1 MFKTNNPNTWCA
13 GCPDFMIK
21 AALERAMT
29 ALIKEEGWKK
39 EELVLV
45 TDIGCNSK
53 IYDYLDMSAFDGL
66 HGRAIPSAIGIN
78 LGNPKLKVIV
88 CAGDGGTYNE
98 GMEHFLHACRYNPD
112 ITLLVFN
119 NQVFSLTIGQATS
132 TTEEGFVEK
141 THPEGVQEKPIN
153 PISLALENGASFVAR
168 VSALELLHMEEVF
181 KKAIKH
187 KGLSFIDILQPCIVF
202 HNTSDYLKK
211 NTVKIEP
218 AGLEKAKEEASKWSY
233 KTEGQIAIGIFYEER
248 KKTMDEKYL
257 SK

>member
-1 MFKTNNPNTWCA
+1 
-13 GCPDFMIK
+13 
-21 AALERAMT
+21 
-29 ALIKEEGWKK
+29 
-39 EELVLV
+39 
-45 TDIGCNSK
+45 
-53 IYDYLDMSAFDGL
+53 
-66 HGRAIPSAIGIN
+66 
-78 LGNPKLKVIV
+78 
-88 CAGDGGTYNE
+88 
-98 GMEHFLHACRYNPD
+98 
-112 ITLLVFN
+112 
-119 NQVFSLTIGQATS
+119 
-132 TTEEGFVEK
+132 
-141 THPEGVQEKPIN
+141 
-153 PISLALENGASFVAR
+153 
-168 VSALELLHMEEVF
+168 MEEVF